1 MMLSREHYRRLLQLA
16 VVACLIQQLPAQ
28 CMDAASDC
36 LAAAIAGECTTNG
49 AYMSVNCKASCGLCG
64 IALGSASKDAAGGEM
79 PLDRI
84 PLMFSGQQIAS
95 FFHRKLLFTYTRQA
109 TSTNPQES
117 KDLL

>member
-1 MMLSREHYRRLLQLA
+1 MLSREHYRRLLQLA

-64 IALGSASKDAAGGEM
+64 IALGSASKDAAGG
-79 PLDRI
+79 DI
-84 PLMFSGQQIAS
+84 HWIAFLS
-95 FFHRKLLFTYTRQA
+95 CFRGSRL
-109 TSTNPQES
+109 PQVFAAPT
-117 KDLL
+117 